1 MSQSRLASKASS
13 KTTIQ
18 RLLLIS
24 RSSSSTNK
32 NIPEPALRQLSMPSN
47 EKGFFKYER
56 DWSRDSRYKGQKLGD
71 TPARMLFRKLG
82 HTYEYYPLVVL
93 YVVWIVTLCLTIYI
107 SFDKME
113 VWLNRHGPNPPW
125 EWERIR
131 NNYWKKRT
139 LALDRG
145 GVSHQRCKLMEQLQD
160 EMLKASKKR
169 HNGE

>member
-1 MSQSRLASKASS
+1 MSQSRLAPKASS

-113 VWLNRHGPNPPW
+113 VWLNRRAFRSFLFFSFTLSLFLYPIKLLAQL
-125 EWERIR
+125 EMTRI
-131 NNYWKKRT
+131 T
-139 LALDRG
+139 SG
-145 GVSHQRCKLMEQLQD
+145 F
-160 EMLKASKKR
+160 
-169 HNGE
+169 